1 MSVAGTY
8 KVKVKTP
15 KGVQEGKMTLIV
27 EGDLLKGTLE
37 YSAGI
42 AKITDGKVKGNAVA
56 FATKIKTPIGLL
68 KASVTGAVEGNA
80 FSGVAKLSIGSAKIY
95 GIRE

>member
-8 KVKVKTP
+8 QVQVRTP
-15 KGVQEGKMTLIV
+15 KGVQKGKMTLIV

-42 AKITDGKVKGNAVA
+42 AEIKKGIVKGNGVE
-56 FATKIKTPIGLL
+56 FITNIKTPFGRLN
-68 KASVTGAVEGNA
+68 ASVTGAVRGNT
-80 FSGVAKLSIGSAKIY
+80 FSGVAKLPIGSIPID
-95 GIRE
+95 GIKL

>member
-8 KVKVKTP
+8 KVQVKTP
-15 KGVQEGKMTLIV
+15 KGLQKGKMTLVV

-42 AKITDGKVKGNAVA
+42 AKITDGKVKGNAVE
-56 FATKIKTPIGLL
+56 FATRINTPIGHL
-68 KASVTGAVEGNA
+68 KAFVSGVVEGNA
-80 FSGVAKLSIGSAKIY
+80 FSGIAKLPIGSAKID